1 MRSHGKRDWTAKP
14 RLICRKPIDREWPEK
29 SGWMDFPL
37 WEEKLESG
45 PGIEEKG
52 SRICVESMGNRKC
65 LSGASKIHKELPGGL
80 PGTELEGPLCRT
92 LSVVLT
98 GPVSGQSQ

>member
-1 MRSHGKRDWTAKP
+1 
-14 RLICRKPIDREWPEK
+14 
-29 SGWMDFPL
+29 MDFPL

-65 LSGASKIHKELPGGL
+65 LSWASKIHKELPGGL
-80 PGTELEGPLCRT
+80 ELPPGHRAGRASRSSQAQRLAKVNNSWAPGNGKCLRRS
-92 LSVVLT
+92 LNGWAVLGENSDPT
-98 GPVSGQSQ
+98 GKTGW